1 MPLFLR
7 DKSSLK
13 GRWRLETVQDIR
25 SSSSNPVSCSETS
38 IKIYGSKEEIRA
50 RKSPETVD
58 APGFAPDASIPV
70 TLYGADDQIRT
81 DYLVLTKDALY
92 LLSYISKIGRGRRIR
107 TLGTWFWRPLLY
119 QLSYTPISRFEGVSI
134 QCQQTRLYTKLTP
147 LSTTLSLFFTQS
159 YNLNFLVT
167 RSPAHAG
174 HKPPKKPAFMRFSVA
189 SLPIL
194 HLRIT

>member
-1 MPLFLR
+1 MKGGPLR
-7 DKSSLK
+7 VPPS
-13 GRWRLETVQDIR
+13 R
-25 SSSSNPVSCSETS
+25 
-38 IKIYGSKEEIRA
+38 YIRA
-50 RKSPETVD
+50 ETALFSFALRSPHQLQTKKT
-58 APGFAPDASIPV
+58 PYWASF
-70 TLYGADDQIRT
+70 LFGADDQIRT

-134 QCQQTRLYTKLTP
+134 QCQQTRLYTKLAP

-159 YNLNFLVT
+159 YNLNF
-167 RSPAHAG
+167 
-174 HKPPKKPAFMRFSVA
+174 FSHT

-194 HLRIT
+194 HIRIT